1 MHVHK
6 WLCIPSNGA
15 PSTLAHMN
23 LGDCAGVCH
32 ACEPA
37 AWLHRALGDPWF
49 AVYAHSPSHSLA
61 ILLQPVGKYLLQTNR
76 ISAPILF
83 SVDGLS
89 IYPAQ
94 PCPAPVALTCPSSA
108 IQGGGNIRAGS
119 SVSAMCKMVVLA
131 DVHGVLIGLAVA
143 WVVAHWLHANLFA
156 VVDHDVAVLA
166 RGG

>member
-1 MHVHK
+1 MQACVHERKHTWLHAGTHVHK

-61 ILLQPVGKYLLQTNR
+61 ILLQPDGKYLPKPLFIR
-76 ISAPILF
+76 PI
-83 SVDGLS
+83 
-89 IYPAQ
+89 
-94 PCPAPVALTCPSSA
+94 SSA
-108 IQGGGNIRAGS
+108 CCASIHQSHAQQRLHYMLLKQKHQPATHELVPRCPPCARWCVWPMYTAFL
-119 SVSAMCKMVVLA
+119 SVLQ
-131 DVHGVLIGLAVA
+131 
-143 WVVAHWLHANLFA
+143 
-156 VVDHDVAVLA
+156 
-166 RGG
+166 